1 MDINSWLNQYRVIA
15 VEDIQSPAA
24 VALVKFI
31 NSRAEETANF
41 VEGRRNENCELV
53 LLEVRT
59 GRPQRSVCKI
69 NHVEQIAVRFA
80 AGDKMPLVYILRAD
94 FPDTPHQQLPLEGTP
109 RAICIDDRTWAEAR
123 LTWTPAEL
131 IERILK
137 WFERAAHGKLHDAR
151 QPLDPLMFWSNLKFI
166 ISRCDLANAEH
177 LDLVGEHDRQYQDTL
192 RVKRIEKLSAPE
204 KLCSSSK
211 PLEPMALV
219 AYKVTSEEMK
229 RLTFAPTNLGSLAK
243 MLEARGI
250 NLFDDL
256 RTKFRNWLQQAEQQ
270 AWRINARFA
279 VIVEMPIIAPDG
291 AERNGT
297 DLRAFVTKEA
307 GGDIAVALGVAE
319 RASCSVG
326 SSVGYVQRLNPGDND
341 ETAVSAIAVQS
352 AEIHYEFDRSLA
364 TLLCGK
370 AEPDERNVVLVGAGA
385 IGSHLAECLVREG
398 RFRWTIIDEDR
409 VLPHNLARHT
419 ARKTEISKAKAD
431 LVADAVNSTIDSET
445 PIAKALVANVMT
457 EGEWRAEIDEALNA
471 ADLIIDAT
479 ASVPACRYLS
489 DHPSKAR
496 RVSAFFNPAGNAG
509 ILLAE
514 PDDRK
519 LTLRDLEAQ
528 YFALVSVDRR
538 LVDHLTP
545 SENGI
550 AYSGACRAITNL
562 IPESNVMTL
571 SGLLTGAL
579 GKSVDEGNA
588 ALQVFSLRGNGTVD
602 VIAVKPSAMKR
613 VNAGEWQIT
622 IDQALL
628 ERICTM
634 RDRKLPNETG
644 GVLTGVVD
652 IPAKHIH
659 LANAEPA
666 PKDSRETP
674 DEFVRGTYGVRNY
687 LDDVFTQTLG
697 QVRYVGE
704 WHSHPPVSD
713 ARPSAIDLNQIDW
726 LSSLFEHDNFPALM
740 MIVGEDDCSITFN
753 QSEGVFCESFI
764 NQKGNLKENE

>member
-1 MDINSWLNQYRVIA
+1 MDINSWLNKYRVIA

-24 VALVKFI
+24 VALVNFI
-31 NSRAEETANF
+31 NSRAEETARF
-41 VEGRRNENCELV
+41 VEGRCSENCELV
-53 LLEVRT
+53 LLDIRT
-59 GRPQRSVCKI
+59 GRPQRSIYKI
-69 NHVEQIAVRFA
+69 NHVERIAVRFA
-80 AGDKMPLVYILRAD
+80 AGDKMPLVYVLRAN
-94 FPDTPHQQLPLEGTP
+94 FPDTPHQQLPFEGVP

-131 IERILK
+131 IERILN
-137 WFERAAHGKLHDAR
+137 WFERAAHGSLHDAR
-151 QPLDPLMFWSNLKFI
+151 QPLDPLIFWSNLKFI

-177 LDLVGEHDRQYQDTL
+177 LDLVGEHDQQYQDTL
-192 RVKRIEKLSAPE
+192 RVKHME
-204 KLCSSSK
+204 KLCSGST
-211 PLEPMALV
+211 PLEPIALV
-219 AYKVTSEEMK
+219 AYKVVPEKMR
-229 RLTFAPTNLGSLAK
+229 RLTFAPINLGSLAK

-250 NLFDDL
+250 DLFDDL

-270 AWRINARFA
+270 AWRINSRFA
-279 VIVEMPIIAPDG
+279 VIVEMPIIAPDD

-297 DLRAFVTKEA
+297 DLRAFVSEEA
-307 GGDIAVALGVAE
+307 AGDIAVALGVAE
-319 RASCSVG
+319 RAPCGVG
-326 SSVGYVQRLNPGDND
+326 SSVGYVQRLSPSDND
-341 ETAVSAIAVQS
+341 ETAVNAIAVQS
-352 AEIHYEFDRSLA
+352 AEIHYEFDRPLA
-364 TLLCGK
+364 TLLCGR

-409 VLPHNLARHT
+409 LLPHNLARHT
-419 ARKTEISKAKAD
+419 ARMTEVNKAKAD
-431 LVADAVNSTIDSET
+431 LVANAVNSMIDSET

-457 EGEWRAEIDEALNA
+457 EGEMRAETDEALNA

-479 ASVPACRYLS
+479 ASVQACRYLS
-489 DHPSKAR
+489 DHPSKAK
-496 RVSAFFNPAGNAG
+496 RVGAFFNPAGNAG

-545 SENGI
+545 SENGF
-550 AYSGACRAITNL
+550 AYSGACRAITNFM
-562 IPESNVMTL
+562 PESNVMTL

-579 GKSVDEGNA
+579 GKAVDEHNA
-588 ALQVFSLRGNGTVD
+588 ALQVFSLRGNGTVN
-602 VIAVKPSAMKR
+602 VIAIKPSVMKR

-628 ERICTM
+628 ECICSM
-634 RDRKLPNETG
+634 RNRKLPNETG

-659 LANAEPA
+659 LANAAPA
-666 PKDSRETP
+666 PKDSIETP
-674 DEFVRGTYGVRNY
+674 DEFVRGTCGVRNY
-687 LDDVFTQTLG
+687 LDDVSTRTRG

-704 WHSHPPVSD
+704 WHSHPPVSS
-713 ARPSAIDLNQIDW
+713 ARPSATDLNQIDW
-726 LSSLFEHDNFPALM
+726 LSSLLEHDTLPALM
-740 MIVGEDDCSITFN
+740 MIVGEGEYSIIFT
-753 QSEGVFCESFI
+753 QSEAKFCECFI
-764 NQKGNLKENE
+764 ERKDNLE